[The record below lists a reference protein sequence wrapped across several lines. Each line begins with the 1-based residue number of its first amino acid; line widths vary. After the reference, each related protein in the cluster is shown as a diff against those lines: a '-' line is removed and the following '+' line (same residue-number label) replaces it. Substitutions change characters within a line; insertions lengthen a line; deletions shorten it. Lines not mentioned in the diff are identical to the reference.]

1 MLKRTHLESLVLVC
15 VAGLVT
21 AAAVSV
27 SNVVQEIRARAVSV
41 DMTGQSLNFAYA
53 NLSSVSGS
61 VGANNSVVKYSN
73 VGTVSGVS
81 IDAVITT
88 TLTNS
93 TISNFDNPGSAG
105 GAASYFQIDNS
116 ATLAE
121 IGRAHV

>member
-105 GAASYFQIDNS
+105 GAASYFQI
-116 ATLAE
+116 E